1 MKRIAA
7 IFFVLLLA
15 FAGGMGVFH
24 NHDHDEE
31 ACHETS
37 IHYCAD
43 TAHMDCS
50 LCDVVIHPND
60 FSLFTEIT
68 VLTFG
73 QDDYKS
79 MFYTPLYTIQIKA
92 ISDRAPPHQA

>member
-1 MKRIAA
+1 MRRSAS

-15 FAGGMGVFH
+15 FAGGMGTF
-24 NHDHDEE
+24 HDHDEE

-43 TAHMDCS
+43 TAHEDCS
-50 LCDVVIHPND
+50 LCDVVIYPND
-60 FSLFTEIT
+60 FSHFTEIT

-79 MFYTPLYTIQIKA
+79 MFNTLLCTIQIKA
-92 ISDRAPPHQA
+92 ISDRAPPHKA

>member
-1 MKRIAA
+1 MRRVAS

-24 NHDHDEE
+24 NHNHDEE
-31 ACHETS
+31 PCHETS
-37 IHYCAD
+37 IHYCSD
-43 TAHMDCS
+43 TAHVDCS

-60 FSLFTEIT
+60 FSHFTEIT

-73 QDDYKS
+73 HDDYKS
-79 MFYTPLYTIQIKA
+79 MFHAKLYTIQKNTC
-92 ISDRAPPHQA
+92 SDRAPPKQV

>member
-1 MKRIAA
+1 MRKITA
-7 IFFVLLLA
+7 IFFILLLA

-50 LCDVVIHPND
+50 LCDVVNHPND
-60 FSLFTEIT
+60 FSHFTETT

-73 QDDYKS
+73 QDGFKPI
-79 MFYTPLYTIQIKA
+79 FNAQFCTVLKKVN
-92 ISDRAPPHQA
+92 SDRAPPQQV

>member
-1 MKRIAA
+1 MRRSAS
-7 IFFVLLLA
+7 IFLVLLLA
-15 FAGGMGVFH
+15 FAGGMGIF
-24 NHDHDEE
+24 HDHDEE

-43 TAHMDCS
+43 TAHEDCS
-50 LCDVVIHPND
+50 LCDVVIYPND
-60 FSLFTEIT
+60 FSHYTEIS

-79 MFYTPLYTIQIKA
+79 MFNTLLFTIHIKA
-92 ISDRAPPHQA
+92 ISDRAPPHWA